1 MVGSL
6 ILSTCSEVLKGPK
19 SGSAD
24 VVYDDRVD
32 LDEKQVF
39 NSKNY
44 FIKNHFFTSHKV
56 RLPIIMFQHVPYMV
70 ETREKIHGLLV

>member
-24 VVYDDRVD
+24 VVYDDGVD

-44 FIKNHFFTSHKV
+44 FIKNHFFTSHKG
-56 RLPIIMFQHVPYMV
+56 LPIIIFQHVPYMV
-70 ETREKIHGLLV
+70 ESREKIHG